1 MDNIFKGEQSR
12 AAVGYIIVAVL
23 TYYLNI
29 FLAKTTD
36 LTVTQTT
43 FLAVYI
49 IGNLVLYSFDMLF
62 AKESFYIDGKLQI
75 VPYTDVLTRLQLLG
89 ESFFHKQALRFIVTV
104 SIDTIVGLVI
114 LKYVIDKLEELK
126 LFPTWKYRNYIA
138 AVLVAAFTYVLYLGT
153 LRFKWA
159 YQHESTPMMDIL
171 VIAWLSIILLL
182 VASNPKI
189 LKSDIKWRML
199 YEN

>member
-1 MDNIFKGEQSR
+1 MDNIFKGEQQR
-12 AAVGYIIVAVL
+12 AAVGYIVVAIL
-23 TYYLNI
+23 AYYLNI
-29 FLAKTTD
+29 FLAKTTN

-43 FLAVYI
+43 FLAVYV

-62 AKESFYIDGKLQI
+62 AKESFYINGKIQT
-75 VPYTDVLTRLQLLG
+75 VPYTDVLTRIQLLG
-89 ESFFHKQALRFIVTV
+89 ESFFQKQALRFIVTV

-114 LKYVIDKLEELK
+114 LKYVIEKLEELK
-126 LFPTWKYRNYIA
+126 LFPTWKYRNYLA
-138 AVLVAAFTYVLYLGT
+138 ALVVAAFTYVLYLGT

-159 YQHESTPMMDIL
+159 YQHEPAPLLDIL
-171 VIAWLSIILLL
+171 VIAWLSILLLL

-189 LKSDIKWRML
+189 LKSDIKWRLL